1 MRRYEWLTPM
11 LGLTVLGLCALAFA
25 WAAGSFEE
33 ASTDQAQKL
42 GQGKA
47 YETLAKTPVLHQG
60 RIKPLDTLARETVK
74 QIFGRETIKLKDEH
88 GVVTETWGP
97 VAALCEWS
105 IRPEFWDDQ
114 PIILAEY
121 VPLKRF
127 ILADAIQTTLGKIE
141 TKSKADRE
149 ALNRLASDKE
159 ISVSAIHEFL
169 AGSSLSAAEKKPI
182 AAFAAQLSEEHK
194 WLTPQQLET
203 AQVID
208 DSGQKL
214 EFRQWFGT
222 VVRKKRAFDANPS
235 GAPKLSEVEKRG
247 YEVGTRL
254 VHYEA
259 QRDRKL
265 GSVEPIQIMP
275 RPTNPDYLKYT
286 GEAFKK
292 AQEQNGTSALTPFE
306 LDSANAYYTYSN
318 ELPADERKLAGTDA
332 AFDKGFAAWLRDSS
346 VWVPLKVILDSKP
359 EELVK
364 AGYPSSKLSA
374 FLAAFKGLEQA
385 EDKTPGKVDEAST
398 SSFLAAA
405 RGLGDSLNPT
415 IYPTVTAI
423 DRETKFNAMNP
434 FWMAWPAYLCA
445 TLLLGMSLGFFEFPK
460 PSAMAATGR
469 VVYGLGM
476 LALVGGIG
484 FEVLGFYYRIR
495 ISGWAPV
502 TNTYETVIWVSL
514 VSAVLGLI
522 FEAKF
527 QRAYTAL
534 GGSAVALLGTALA
547 ANVPLLDPH
556 IGALQ
561 PVLRSQYWLVIHVL
575 TEVSSYGAFLLAAV
589 LGLMGTMYYITAT
602 YRRAATYTGLG
613 LLLVPGLPLLAVG
626 TAGLMASN
634 GRMNVAWATTQSAYI
649 SSAALF
655 CAGLMLSLGSLIG
668 MLGESL
674 SRLMFVEDVSLDTA
688 AIAGENGS
696 HAVASAARN
705 ATAVRSIRV
714 GEGNDAG
721 AVATLTKPT
730 VAEIRELATAN
741 RVKLDGRGRAMQETA
756 GKIKPLSNFVYR
768 AMQVGVLLI
777 AAGTFLGGWWAD
789 ESWGRFWG
797 WDPKEVWALI
807 TLLVYLIPLHGR
819 FAGWINMFALVT
831 ASVVCS
837 LSVIMAWYGVNFV
850 LGVGLHSYGFVEG
863 GGQLSV
869 FAVLSA
875 MLAFPVAAAWR
886 RHLAMRPVTMG

>member
-1 MRRYEWLTPM
+1 MRRYEWLTPL
-11 LGLTVLGLCALAFA
+11 LGLSVLGSCVLAFA
-25 WAAGSFEE
+25 WTAGFFEE
-33 ASTDQAQKL
+33 ASVDHAEKL
-42 GQGKA
+42 GQGSA
-47 YETLAKTPVLHQG
+47 YETLGKIPVLHLG

-74 QIFGRETIKLKDEH
+74 QIFGRETVKLKNAE
-88 GVVTETWGP
+88 GVVTEAWGP
-97 VAALCEWS
+97 VAVLSEWPV
-105 IRPEFWDDQ
+105 RPEFWDDQ

-127 ILADAIQTTLGKIE
+127 ILADAIKTRLGEIAAK
-141 TKSKADRE
+141 TSTSAADRDG
-149 ALNRLASDKE
+149 LNKLAADKE
-159 ISVSAIHEFL
+159 ISVASINAFL
-169 AGSSLSAAEKKPI
+169 STSSLSAADKKPI
-182 AAFAAQLSEEHK
+182 AEFATELSEEHK

-203 AQVID
+203 AQVFD
-208 DSGQKL
+208 DDGQRL
-214 EFRQWFGT
+214 EFRQWFGS

-235 GAPKLSEVEKRG
+235 NEPKLTEVEKRG

-254 VHYEA
+254 VHYTT

-275 RPTNPDYLKYT
+275 RPSNAEYLKYT
-286 GEAFKK
+286 GDAYTK
-292 AQEQNGTSALTPFE
+292 AVESKGKAELTPFE
-306 LDSANAYYTYSN
+306 MDSANAYYTYSN
-318 ELPADERKLAGTDA
+318 ELPADERELPGKNAT
-332 AFDKGFAAWLRDSS
+332 FDKGFSDWLRDSS
-346 VWVPLKVILDSKP
+346 VWVPLKVILDTKP
-359 EELVK
+359 EELAK
-364 AGYPSSKLSA
+364 AGYPADKLAA
-374 FLAAFKGLEQA
+374 FLAAFKNLEQA
-385 EDKTPGKVDEAST
+385 EDKAPGKVDGAKT
-398 SSFLAAA
+398 AGFLASA
-405 RGLGDSLNPT
+405 RALGESVNPT

-423 DRETKFNAMNP
+423 DRETHFNVMNP

-445 TLLLGMSLGFFEFPK
+445 ALLLGMSLGFFEFPK
-460 PSAMAATGR
+460 PSAMATTGR

-476 LALVGGIG
+476 LALLGGIG
-484 FEVLGFYYRIR
+484 LEVLGFYYRIR

-522 FEAKF
+522 FELKF
-527 QRAYTAL
+527 RRAYTAL

-589 LGLMGTMYYITAT
+589 LGLMATMYYITAT
-602 YRRAATYTGLG
+602 YRRSASYTGLG
-613 LLLVPGLPLLAVG
+613 MLLIPGLPLLGVG

-634 GRMNVAWATTQSAYI
+634 GQMAAAWANTQSAYI

-655 CAGLMLSLGSLIG
+655 CGGLMLSLGSLVG
-668 MLGESL
+668 MVGEAL
-674 SRLMFVEDVSLDTA
+674 SRLMFVDDPVLDTA
-688 AIAGENGS
+688 AIAGENG
-696 HAVASAARN
+696 AFASRS
-705 ATAVRSIRV
+705 ATAVRTIRV

-730 VAEIRELATAN
+730 VAEIRELAAAN
-741 RVKLDGRGRAMQETA
+741 RVKLDARGRAMQETA
-756 GKIKPLSNFVYR
+756 SKIKPLSNFVYR

-777 AAGTFLGGWWAD
+777 ATGTFLGGWWAD

-831 ASVVCS
+831 ASVICS

-886 RHLAMRPVTMG
+886 RHLGMRPVTMA